1 MNFCQIQYILLDQ
14 KKADLAM
21 TKAKTRNRNLISI
34 PMPGLKKLLSYRK
47 QWLRGDVL
55 AGLTVAAYL
64 IPQCM
69 AYGELAGVEPVAGLW
84 AILPPMVIYAIF
96 GSSPQ
101 LSIGPESSTAV
112 MTAVAIAPLAAA
124 KTDAYISLAALLALL
139 MGAICII
146 GYFTR
151 LGFLADLLSKPI
163 LIGYMAGIAL
173 IMIGGQLGKIG
184 KIEIDANAF
193 FGQVSEFI
201 SKLQLAH
208 SPTLI
213 LAILVLVFLFAFQ
226 RRFPNLPIPL
236 IAVLLSTAAV
246 ALFNLD
252 ERGVAVVGEIPAGL
266 PHFVIP
272 QVSVRDFSS
281 LLASAVGIAIVG
293 YSDNVLSARVF
304 ANRNNYKIDANQE
317 LLALGVANVG
327 NGFMQGFPIS
337 SSGSRTVI
345 GDSVGSKSQLFS
357 LVAMIAVILVLL
369 FLRPILALFP
379 KAALGAIVIYAATK
393 LIEVSEFIR
402 LYRFR
407 PSEFI
412 LAILTTIA
420 VLITDILVG
429 VGIAVGL
436 SVIELFSRVARPHD
450 AVLGKVTDLAGL
462 HDIDDW
468 PGAETIPGLVI
479 YRYDAPLCF
488 ANAENFKRRALEAI
502 ESEVN
507 PVEWFVLNMEAN
519 VEIDITAIDMLSELR
534 DELAAQNIT
543 FAMARVKQDLYIEL
557 ERAEFLKNSQAKHI
571 YPTLPTAI
579 AAFEQR
585 NLDIVTN
592 KDRNLKY

>member
-1 MNFCQIQYILLDQ
+1 MCQAARIISSVTFKTQ
-14 KKADLAM
+14 KL
-21 TKAKTRNRNLISI
+21 NSLPL
-34 PMPGLKKLLSYRK
+34 PMPSLKQLLSYRRE
-47 QWLRGDVL
+47 WLRGDIL

-124 KTDAYISLAALLALL
+124 RTDTYTSLAALLAIL
-139 MGAICII
+139 MGVVCIVS
-146 GYFTR
+146 YFTR

-184 KIEIDANAF
+184 KIDIEADAF
-193 FGQVSEFI
+193 FPQVNEFI
-201 SKLQLAH
+201 NKLELIH

-213 LAILVLVFLFAFQ
+213 LGICVLVFLFALQ

-236 IAVLLSTAAV
+236 IAVLLSTIAV
-246 ALFNLD
+246 AILNLD
-252 ERGVAVVGEIPAGL
+252 DRGVAVVGEIPAGL
-266 PHFVIP
+266 PHFAIP
-272 QVSVRDFSS
+272 QVSFSDFSS
-281 LLASAVGIAIVG
+281 LLASAVGISIVG

-317 LLALGVANVG
+317 LLALGVANFG
-327 NGFMQGFPIS
+327 NGLMQGFPIS

-357 LVAMIAVILVLL
+357 LVAMVAVILVLL

-379 KAALGAIVIYAATK
+379 NAALGAIVIYAATK
-393 LIEVSEFIR
+393 LIEVSEFVR

-407 PSEFI
+407 RSEFI

-420 VLITDILVG
+420 VLMTDILVG
-429 VGIAVGL
+429 VGIAVAL

-450 AVLGKVTDLAGL
+450 AVLGKVPGLAGF
-462 HDIDDW
+462 HDIEDW
-468 PGAETIPGLVI
+468 EGATTIPGLVI

-488 ANAENFKRRALEAI
+488 ANAENFKERSLDAI
-502 ESEVN
+502 EAETT

-534 DELAAQNIT
+534 NELAAKNIV
-543 FAMARVKQDLYIEL
+543 FAMARVKQDLYLEL
-557 ERAEFLKNSQAKHI
+557 KKAGFLDTIKAEHI
-571 YPTLPTAI
+571 YPTLATAI
-579 AAFEQR
+579 AAFEQKITD
-585 NLDIVTN
+585 N
-592 KDRNLKY
+592 